1 MKTEDSFEVL
11 LTLSSLPGA
20 GWMMAMMA
28 TSWDIFFS
36 VLIDP
41 VATA

>member
-1 MKTEDSFEVL
+1 MEIEDSFEVL

-28 TSWDIFFS
+28 TSCDISFS
-36 VLIDP
+36 VLVD
-41 VATA
+41 